1 MNSTTI
7 SQCTGCIVNNKKLTI
22 NNSQILN
29 NAAHDDLYSVDHGN
43 GFAETFSDYGGV
55 IYNNKTANVTIE
67 KTIIKDNTVWVSY
80 VYPLCYYGTI
90 RNDGNML
97 ITGCIFDNN
106 TLNKWFEDEWTR
118 YSGGDGTPNIYNAG
132 NLTLMYTYILNTP
145 KYTIPSDANPYAQT
159 PTGFLYNTGK
169 ASLNYN
175 YFCIQPENL
184 LRNAKANYYF
194 IPAFENEYYPVKLN
208 DNTNITLTLGLTN
221 GTDYMDF
228 NDWDKIFTPGFN
240 VTVSTIDENGEYINF
255 TTFLKDK
262 CTFNF
267 NYTGIKAQYPI
278 YANMFNYAYT
288 AIVDVGKEYSE
299 MEVTYNNI
307 TYNDGNNITFHI
319 KVKGNLTVQPTG
331 NVTLTYNSKKITLNL
346 TDGECNYTINETL
359 KPNNYT
365 MKIEYNGD
373 DEYFRIIKQ
382 YYNFTVHKIPTNITI
397 SAPEV
402 KIGENGKLTI
412 TITPSTAKMY
422 GFLYYT
428 TDRLHQAN
436 ADTQSTRVMTLKNFG
451 AGVYNLTVIFEEDE
465 YYLGGEASTL
475 FIVSKY
481 ETQLNLSCEDVP
493 VGKNDTTLNITI
505 NPGDVRGDAIVE
517 INGVNQ
523 SVYINQ
529 TTTQITLTDLA
540 EGTYYVT
547 VHYPGDSKYLPSNAS
562 ASFSVARISSSL
574 DAEILYNDDLTGNI
588 IVKATPAD
596 CTGEIGI
603 YINNDERKT
612 QNLTDGTANIPVK
625 FKRGTN
631 YIYIHFNGNSYYSI
645 SSWNTTTYLEADA
658 ILSISSTILEENK
671 TGYVA
676 IILKDNGNNPYEYT
690 DIEILFQNTTT
701 TITTDENGTAYFP
714 INTTAGT
721 YTIKASYKNATLEQT
736 VTVVK
741 NRKPTLLTVSIPT
754 ISADDDLMVYAT
766 LKDANGNGITADI
779 ILEIEGKYYKIIIN
793 NGKGSRNLGQ
803 LKAKQYT
810 YTATYPGNE
819 TLKTSVQNGTFQVS
833 QNNYI
838 ITGNKNIK
846 QYYGATKT
854 YQIRLLN
861 NNQPVKNAIILIK
874 LNKKTLKIKTDKNGY
889 AKLKLKLKA
898 GKYTIK
904 ASYKTKTV
912 TNKITVKNT
921 LITKNKTIKKGK
933 TTTYQAKL
941 LNKKGKALKN
951 KKITFKI
958 NKKTYKAK
966 TNKKGIAKIKIK
978 INKGGKYK
986 IKTSYKKQ
994 KNTNTIKV
1002 KN

>member
-1 MNSTTI
+1 MIDYI
-7 SQCTGCIVNNKKLTI
+7 SVEKIGDRQFRLKVYNKVGRPM
-22 NNSQILN
+22 
-29 NAAHDDLYSVDHGN
+29 DD
-43 GFAETFSDYGGV
+43 E
-55 IYNNKTANVTIE
+55 
-67 KTIIKDNTVWVSY
+67 
-80 VYPLCYYGTI
+80 
-90 RNDGNML
+90 
-97 ITGCIFDNN
+97 
-106 TLNKWFEDEWTR
+106 WFEV
-118 YSGGDGTPNIYNAG
+118 
-132 NLTLMYTYILNTP
+132 YT
-145 KYTIPSDANPYAQT
+145 
-159 PTGFLYNTGK
+159 
-169 ASLNYN
+169 
-175 YFCIQPENL
+175 
-184 LRNAKANYYF
+184 KANK
-194 IPAFENEYYPVKLN
+194 V
-208 DNTNITLTLGLTN
+208 
-221 GTDYMDF
+221 
-228 NDWDKIFTPGFN
+228 N
-240 VTVSTIDENGEYINF
+240 VLQHF
-255 TTFLKDK
+255 
-262 CTFNF
+262 
-267 NYTGIKAQYPI
+267 
-278 YANMFNYAYT
+278 
-288 AIVDVGKEYSE
+288 
-299 MEVTYNNI
+299 
-307 TYNDGNNITFHI
+307 GN
-319 KVKGNLTVQPTG
+319 
-331 NVTLTYNSKKITLNL
+331 
-346 TDGECNYTINETL
+346 
-359 KPNNYT
+359 
-365 MKIEYNGD
+365 
-373 DEYFRIIKQ
+373 
-382 YYNFTVHKIPTNITI
+382 
-397 SAPEV
+397 
-402 KIGENGKLTI
+402 
-412 TITPSTAKMY
+412 
-422 GFLYYT
+422 
-428 TDRLHQAN
+428 
-436 ADTQSTRVMTLKNFG
+436 
-451 AGVYNLTVIFEEDE
+451 
-465 YYLGGEASTL
+465 
-475 FIVSKY
+475 
-481 ETQLNLSCEDVP
+481 
-493 VGKNDTTLNITI
+493 TTLNITI

-523 SVYINQ
+523 SVYINK
-529 TTTQITLTDLA
+529 TTTEITLTDLV

-588 IVKATPAD
+588 IVKATPSD

-603 YINNDERKT
+603 YINNDERIT
-612 QNLTDGTANIPVK
+612 QNMTEGTANIPVK

-631 YIYIHFNGNSYYSI
+631 YIYIHFNGNNYYSI
-645 SSWNTTTYLEADA
+645 SSWNTTTYLEADK
-658 ILSISSTILEENK
+658 IFSISNIILEENK
-671 TGYVA
+671 TGYIA
-676 IILKDNGNNPYEYT
+676 INLKDNGNNPYEYT
-690 DIEILFQNTTT
+690 DIEIEFQNQTTT
-701 TITTDENGTAYFP
+701 VTTDENGTAYFP

-803 LKAKQYT
+803 LKAKKYT

-819 TLKTSVQNGTFQVS
+819 TLKTSVQNGTFQVK
-833 QNNYI
+833 QNSYK

-846 QYYGATKT
+846 QYYGATRT
-854 YQIRLLN
+854 YKIRLLN

-874 LNKKTLKIKTDKNGY
+874 LNKKTLKIKTEKNGY